1 MADPYNAKITPE
13 QLGTLTG
20 YGAVELETDGRRNV
34 RVTTAAKENK
44 VMSRTATNDD
54 GDEYTV
60 LIFPEKVWESVA
72 DIVGFDP
79 EKEKLRTGD
88 MIWMK
93 E

>member
-1 MADPYNAKITPE
+1 
-13 QLGTLTG
+13 
-20 YGAVELETDGRRNV
+20 
-34 RVTTAAKENK
+34 
-44 VMSRTATNDD
+44 MSRTATNDD